1 MGVRDEHHVNGP
13 DLGGVRR
20 RPMPLQRPESIPQE
34 RVRQDPNA
42 FELNE
47 HRGVTD
53 VPESDASFGSRHAAS
68 CVETTTGSL
77 GRPGT
82 WRSRLGCRRSVTA
95 APSSAPDIVSTRS
108 IIVSS

>member
-1 MGVRDEHHVNGP
+1 MGMRDEHNVDRP
-13 DLGGVRR
+13 ELGGVRL
-20 RPMPLQRPESIPQE
+20 RPVPLQRPEAIPQE

-42 FELNE
+42 FEFNE

-53 VPESDASFGSRHAAS
+53 EPESDASLGSRHAAS

-77 GRPGT
+77 ARPGT
-82 WRSRLGCRRSVTA
+82 WRSRLGCRRSVTT